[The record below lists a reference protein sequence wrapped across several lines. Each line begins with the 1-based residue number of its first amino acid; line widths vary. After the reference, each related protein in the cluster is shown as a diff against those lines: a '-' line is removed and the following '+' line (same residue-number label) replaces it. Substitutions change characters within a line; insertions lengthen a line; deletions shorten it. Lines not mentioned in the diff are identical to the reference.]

1 MLRFDTRLDCQ
12 KSYISYWNRTTV
24 FKQDNVFYLLYPM
37 GAWKLV
43 LTTTK
48 VECTFVTKCNT
59 KQRFSAKGPLW

>member
-43 LTTTK
+43 LTL
-48 VECTFVTKCNT
+48 
-59 KQRFSAKGPLW
+59 KQLK